1 MAVAKVGRDGGNHNK
16 KQYSYNGGLCRRSST
31 RAVSV
36 LPRALFLF
44 SLFIFRSRCRFAV
57 LSCFQRGVCV
67 CVCVFFPIVAAAA
80 ASSPSV
86 VGSPVSLSACFCF
99 GVSCPPQHP
108 LFCHFVR
115 MKILVLVVGLEERGR
130 GEKNGWLP
138 IIAKTDLRKRARE
151 RENMMGTT
159 GPMLDQPRLG
169 KRNYT

>member
-1 MAVAKVGRDGGNHNK
+1 MAATTT
-16 KQYSYNGGLCRRSST
+16 RSST
-31 RAVSV
+31 ATTEVFAVAPQRGLCLSCQE
-36 LPRALFLF
+36 RFFFLA
-44 SLFIFRSRCRFAV
+44 SLFFVRVVVLRCCLVSNAA
-57 LSCFQRGVCV
+57 

-99 GVSCPPQHP
+99 GVSFPSQHP

-159 GPMLDQPRLG
+159 GPMLDQSRLG